1 VCIQEKKRVDADD
14 DDKKGINMYRKRKR
28 QDE

>member
-1 VCIQEKKRVDADD
+1 VCIQEKKRVDDDD